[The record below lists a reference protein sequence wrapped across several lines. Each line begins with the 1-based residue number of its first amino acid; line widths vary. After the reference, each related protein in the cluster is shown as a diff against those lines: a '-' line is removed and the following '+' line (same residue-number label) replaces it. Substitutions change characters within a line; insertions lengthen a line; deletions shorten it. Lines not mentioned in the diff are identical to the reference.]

1 MKSKSTT
8 RRRFMKSL
16 ALAGASAA
24 VFPTIWVPKARAA
37 WFPKTSVHPNIDNLR
52 VVAITD
58 PAMTTPDTPGI
69 PWARQE
75 ELVNRMAVWEDM
87 DRLACGLVR
96 TDKPEEAW
104 KGVFIKPPRK
114 PWSETVFAI
123 KTNHIS
129 RQHTRSAVM
138 SKVCRVAVDI
148 LGVKAGNI
156 HIYDACHGS
165 SMQKET
171 PFRNLPEGTRIENT
185 WGGSDTPTAVPKPWD
200 DEEAKCLGHLVKGA
214 VDILVNISL
223 CKGHSPQFGGF
234 TMTMKNHFGT
244 FDPGHGHA
252 QGAMEYLLAINRTPE
267 ILGPM
272 DPRTGRVQYPR
283 QQLCIVDGLW
293 ASKSG
298 PGGNPSHQTNFMAMG
313 VFSPAVD
320 YLIAS
325 RFRAEKMGWPV
336 NMNAA
341 RRMLTDFGYS
351 EGDLPQGGKLIEI

>member
-1 MKSKSTT
+1 MKRTT
-8 RRRFMKSL
+8 RRGFMKNL
-16 ALAGASAA
+16 ALAGAAAA
-24 VFPTIWVPKARAA
+24 VLPTIWVPKTRAA
-37 WFPKTSVHPNIDNLR
+37 WFPKTSVHPHVDNLR

-69 PWARQE
+69 SWARQE
-75 ELVNRMAVWEDM
+75 DLVNRKAVWEDM
-87 DRLACGLVR
+87 DRLACGLVQ

-104 KGVFIKPPRK
+104 KGLFIKPPRK
-114 PWSETVFAI
+114 PWSDTVLAI

-129 RQHTRSAVM
+129 QQHTRSAVM
-138 SKVCRVAVDI
+138 SKVCHVAVDI

-165 SMQKET
+165 SISKET
-171 PFRNLPEGTRIENT
+171 PFRGLPEGTRIENT
-185 WGGSDTPTAVPKPWD
+185 WGGSNTSTSIPHPW
-200 DEEAKCLGHLVKGA
+200 ENGNGESGCVEHLVKGT
-214 VDILVNISL
+214 VDILVNIAL

-244 FDPGHGHA
+244 FDPGPGHR
-252 QGAMEYLLAINRTPE
+252 QGSLDYLLAINRTPE
-267 ILGPM
+267 ILGTM
-272 DPRTGRVQYPR
+272 DPHTGKVQYPR
-283 QQLCIVDGLW
+283 QQLCIIDGLW
-293 ASKSG
+293 ASKHG
-298 PGGNPSHQTNFMAMG
+298 PSGNPSHQANFMAMG

-325 RFRAEKMGWPV
+325 RFRAERMGWKV